1 MKHNMH
7 RSRTLSTNQLHN
19 TNGSNGEIEYQTF
32 KEESHAK
39 KQPPHPPKQNI
50 KTYKK
55 HTQKKKLTNNIQTK
69 YNKQNTKTPTKTP
82 SNFNDYYVY
91 SVFQ

>member
-39 KQPPHPPKQNI
+39 KTPPPHPPKQNK

-55 HTQKKKLTNNIQTK
+55 HTHKKKTHQQHTNKIQQTK
-69 YNKQNTKTPTKTP
+69 HENPNKNPLKL
-82 SNFNDYYVY
+82 
-91 SVFQ
+91 

>member
-32 KEESHAK
+32 KEESQAK
-39 KQPPHPPKQNI
+39 KNQPPIPPN
-50 KTYKK
+50 KTKK
-55 HTQKKKLTNNIQTK
+55 PTKNTHKKKPHQQHTNKIQQTK
-69 YNKQNTKTPTKTP
+69 HENPNKNPLKL
-82 SNFNDYYVY
+82 
-91 SVFQ
+91 

>member
-39 KQPPHPPKQNI
+39 KQPPIPQN
-50 KTYKK
+50 KTKK
-55 HTQKKKLTNNIQTK
+55 PTKNTHKKKTHQQHTNKIQQTK
-69 YNKQNTKTPTKTP
+69 HENPNKNPLKL
-82 SNFNDYYVY
+82 
-91 SVFQ
+91 

>member
-1 MKHNMH
+1 MGK
-7 RSRTLSTNQLHN
+7 S
-19 TNGSNGEIEYQTF
+19 
-32 KEESHAK
+32 
-39 KQPPHPPKQNI
+39 NI
-50 KTYKK
+50 KHLKK
-55 HTQKKKLTNNIQTK
+55 NRMQKTTPPSPKTKQKKPTKNTHKKNLTNNIQTK

>member
-1 MKHNMH
+1 MGK
-7 RSRTLSTNQLHN
+7 S
-19 TNGSNGEIEYQTF
+19 
-32 KEESHAK
+32 
-39 KQPPHPPKQNI
+39 NI
-50 KTYKK
+50 KHLKK
-55 HTQKKKLTNNIQTK
+55 NRMQKNSPPIPQNKTKKPTKNTHTKKKLTNNIQTK

>member
-39 KQPPHPPKQNI
+39 KQPPHPPKQNK

-55 HTQKKKLTNNIQTK
+55 HTQKKKTHQQHTNKIQQTK
-69 YNKQNTKTPTKTP
+69 HENPNKNPLKL
-82 SNFNDYYVY
+82 
-91 SVFQ
+91 

>member
-1 MKHNMH
+1 MGKSNIKHLKKNRMQKNNPPIPQNK
-7 RSRTLSTNQLHN
+7 TKKPTKN
-19 TNGSNGEIEYQTF
+19 TH
-32 KEESHAK
+32 KK
-39 KQPPHPPKQNI
+39 KQ
-50 KTYKK
+50 
-55 HTQKKKLTNNIQTK
+55 LTNNIQTK

>member
-1 MKHNMH
+1 MGKSNIKH
-7 RSRTLSTNQLHN
+7 L
-19 TNGSNGEIEYQTF
+19 
-32 KEESHAK
+32 K
-39 KQPPHPPKQNI
+39 KNRMPKKTQPPHPPKQNK

-55 HTQKKKLTNNIQTK
+55 HTQKKLTNNIQTK
-69 YNKQNTKTPTKTP
+69 YNKQNTKTPTKPP

>member
-39 KQPPHPPKQNI
+39 KNPTPPSP
-50 KTYKK
+50 
-55 HTQKKKLTNNIQTK
+55 QTK
-69 YNKQNTKTPTKTP
+69 QKNLQKTHTKKPHQQHTNKIQQTKHKNPNKNP
-82 SNFNDYYVY
+82 LKL
-91 SVFQ
+91 

>member
-39 KQPPHPPKQNI
+39 KTTPHPQKQNK

-55 HTQKKKLTNNIQTK
+55 HTQKKTHQQHTNKIQQTK
-69 YNKQNTKTPTKTP
+69 HENPNKTPLKL
-82 SNFNDYYVY
+82 
-91 SVFQ
+91 